1 MTFTQLRCFSTVARL
16 GSVKAAARELGVSE
30 PAVSE
35 SVAALRRDLDDPLL
49 VRSGGALE
57 LTAGGR
63 RLAAIAAEMLAL
75 SERARSEVR
84 VARGD
89 RTLLRVAATSDVAEH
104 AADRL
109 LDAFTRRMPNLD
121 VAESVESSSELARL
135 LAHQLADVTLGP
147 RLSAQAE
154 LGIESVP
161 FLRYRLIVVAGPR
174 HPSARAADLRPAML
188 GGERWLSG
196 PSDAAAAFLA
206 RYRLN
211 PEAVRA
217 FPSDAAALAEVAAGR
232 GVALAVAHTVLD
244 ELRRGSLVRLPVRGT
259 PVEGMWHLSALRAER
274 RTPAAWALRRFVTSP
289 EATHALLARPGGVP
303 VGRYR
308 PAVHVTLWNPVEVG
322 PRAGV

>member
-1 MTFTQLRCFSTVARL
+1 VTFTQLRCFSTVARL

-75 SERARSEVR
+75 AERARSEVR

-121 VAESVESSSELARL
+121 VAESVESASELARL

-147 RLSAQAE
+147 RLSAEAE

-196 PSDAAAAFLA
+196 PSGAAATFLA
-206 RYRLN
+206 RHRLD

-303 VGRYR
+303 AGRYR

-322 PRAGV
+322 PRA

>member
-1 MTFTQLRCFSTVARL
+1 VTFTQLRYFSTVARL

-35 SVAALRRDLDDPLL
+35 SVTALRRDLADPLL
-49 VRSGGALE
+49 VRAGGALE

-63 RLAAIAAEMLAL
+63 RLAAIAAEILAL
-75 SERARSEVR
+75 SERARAEVR
-84 VARGD
+84 VARGN

-104 AADRL
+104 AADRV

-121 VAESVESSSELARL
+121 VAESVEPPDELARL
-135 LAHQLADVTLGP
+135 LGHRLADVALGP
-147 RLSAQAE
+147 RLTAEAE

-174 HPSARAADLRPAML
+174 HRSARAADLPPAL
-188 GGERWLSG
+188 LAGERWLSG
-196 PSDAAAAFLA
+196 PSGAASAFLA
-206 RYRLN
+206 RQGLD

-244 ELRRGSLVRLPVRGT
+244 EIRRGSLVRLPVRGT
-259 PVEGMWHLSALRAER
+259 PVDGMWHLSALRGER
-274 RTPAAWALRRFVTSP
+274 RTAAAWALRRFVTSP
-289 EATHALLARPGGVP
+289 EATQALLARPGGVP
-303 VGRYR
+303 AGRYR
-308 PAVHVTLWNPVEVG
+308 PVVHVTLWDPVDLPAV
-322 PRAGV
+322 P